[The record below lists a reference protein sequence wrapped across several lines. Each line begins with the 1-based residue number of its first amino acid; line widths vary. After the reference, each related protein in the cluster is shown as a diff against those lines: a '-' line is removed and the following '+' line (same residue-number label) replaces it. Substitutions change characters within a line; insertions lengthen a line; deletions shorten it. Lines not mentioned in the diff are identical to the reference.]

1 MLAYSPSFHC
11 RTRNESTSSGNSG
24 STESAGDNEFK
35 VRYNW
40 KWFCPPPSEVSHAED
55 LILLTCCKPVVK
67 NHLAIGHG
75 SRRKE
80 PVFVP
85 FKCIMEENGAKKCES
100 CGIDLVLEKCPALR
114 NYNKEIMCNEWQ
126 SVNIERTEQTQQ
138 ELRPVKEP
146 FNEITRRLI
155 EDLKTGRIHYVRYR
169 WSNWGAKR
177 EVAMGPLDFIID
189 EDSSSESYGALIPN
203 PNAVRVVHTD
213 FAAIGSLTPAAKDNS
228 HVDTHFINDVFMLFS
243 RWEYWPI
250 LKDSPYPECEG
261 WLELDVKL
269 LPQCDVYEVI
279 GATDKTGVKQGHVYH
294 NASLKSILLRDDEK
308 RRQLNEPQVSLTTVR
323 TDRCPTQYICQQNYL
338 RLAENSAGDE
348 ISGALTHKA
357 AEKYNYK
364 GQHDREGKD
373 TKDSL
378 KTAELKGKRIPKAKV
393 SYT

>member
-1 MLAYSPSFHC
+1 M
-11 RTRNESTSSGNSG
+11 
-24 STESAGDNEFK
+24 
-35 VRYNW
+35 
-40 KWFCPPPSEVSHAED
+40 SHAED
-55 LILLTCCKPVVK
+55 LILLTCCEPLVK
-67 NHLAIGHG
+67 DHLAIGHG
-75 SRRKE
+75 SRRKN

-85 FKCIMEENGAKKCES
+85 FKCMMEEKDGAKKCES

-114 NYNKEIMCNEWQ
+114 NYDKEIICNEWQ

-155 EDLKTGRIHYVRYR
+155 EDLKKGRTHYVRYR

-189 EDSSSESYGALIPN
+189 EDSSSTTYGTLIPN

-243 RWEYWPI
+243 RWEYWPV
-250 LKDSPYPECEG
+250 LKESDEFDD
-261 WLELDVKL
+261 WWELDVKL
-269 LPQCDVYEVI
+269 LPQCDVFQVF
-279 GATDKTGVKQGHVYH
+279 GSTDKTGVKQGHVFH
-294 NASLKSILLRDDEK
+294 NAAIKFILRHDDE
-308 RRQLNEPQVSLTTVR
+308 RRRKFKEPPVSLTTIR

-378 KTAELKGKRIPKAKV
+378 KSAELTGKRIPKAKV
-393 SYT
+393 RIDKCNQSNYYFYHNASNLTAIF